1 MAIKTKNH
9 KPALANAVETDMDEG
24 IVSYSGVLHACGN
37 EFPFSRS
44 GKYIVY
50 AEYGGNGSGGFVTN
64 VKFGALELDYNPDNA
79 FHFTKKVAT
88 AFAVAVMDRLKNAPT
103 AIHVM
108 KHCSVTEDCGVPF

>member
-1 MAIKTKNH
+1 MAIKTKNC
-9 KPALANAVETDMDEG
+9 KTAPANAAETDMDEG
-24 IVSYSGVLHACGN
+24 FISYSGVLHACGN
-37 EFPFSRS
+37 KFPFSRN

-50 AEYGGNGSGGFVTN
+50 AEYGGNGGGGFVTN

-88 AFAVAVMDRLKNAPT
+88 AFAVAVMDRLMNPPT